1 MLVLGVMLPLTVSA
15 VEGVVVPMPTLP
27 FWSTM
32 NAVEVADAVEDE
44 IVKSGVVPLEA
55 PATERR
61 AHGVVVPMPTAPANV
76 EVAVLDVATKLDA
89 STSDVKWPGPDTS
102 ALAKTY

>member
-1 MLVLGVMLPLTVSA
+1 M
-15 VEGVVVPMPTLP
+15 GVVVPIPTLP
-27 FWSTM
+27 FWSTI

-44 IVKSGVVPLEA
+44 IVKRGIEPA
-55 PATERR
+55 ADPATEKL
-61 AHGVVVPMPTAPANV
+61 AQGDVVPMPTAPANV

-102 ALAKTY
+102 RRYLGVKVCT